1 MKPLNIRSAK
11 TFFCV
16 LILFQVTPAFT
27 SDEEAGPEYSGPI
40 IDMHIHAFGED
51 THGWFFG
58 TQHPPTLRGETYE
71 GVSSAQEQKDQTLE
85 QFRKHNIVKAMVAG
99 GDLWIDAAPDLM
111 LIGGGLEPIEQLRSQ
126 FEAGRLDVIGELAPF
141 YMGKLANDPEIL
153 PYFELAEELD
163 VPVGFH
169 IFPGGPNGG
178 LYLMPQLSGMRAAN
192 ADPMQLE
199 EALVSYPGARVY
211 VMHGGWPFVEEMKAL
226 MYTHPQLYV
235 DVAVINWLLPE
246 REFHAY
252 LESLVNAGF
261 GDRIMFGTDQMVW
274 PQTIGIGIQSVNSA
288 SFLSM
293 EQKADIFYNN
303 AARFMNLSEAE
314 VESHRAGQGSR

>member
-1 MKPLNIRSAK
+1 MRRLYPCVAK
-11 TFFCV
+11 LFIC
-16 LILFQVTPAFT
+16 LCILLEVTPTFA
-27 SDEEAGPEYSGPI
+27 SNEEGGSIYSGPI
-40 IDMHIHAFGED
+40 IDMHIHAFSED

-58 TQHPPTLRGETYE
+58 MEHPPTLRGETYK
-71 GVSSAQEQKDQTLE
+71 GVSSAQEQKDKTLE

-99 GDLWIDAAPDLM
+99 GDLWVDDAPDAVM
-111 LIGGGLEPIEQLRSQ
+111 VGGGLQPIEQLRSQ

-153 PYFELAEELD
+153 PYFKLAEELGL
-163 VPVGFH
+163 PVGFH
-169 IFPGGPNGG
+169 ILPGGPNGG
-178 LYLMPQLSGMRAAN
+178 LYLMPQLSMMRAAN
-192 ADPMQLE
+192 AHPMQLE

-235 DVAVINWLLPE
+235 DVAVINWVLPE

-274 PQTIGIGIQSVNSA
+274 PQTIGIGIQSINSA

-293 EQKADIFYNN
+293 DQKADIFYNN
-303 AARFMNLSEAE
+303 AARFMNLPEAE
-314 VESHRAGQGSR
+314 IESHKK